1 MLLRLRLL
9 KGKSVLDSRVTRYI
23 WLSTIPALAVIAIA
37 VMVDHNPL
45 IPAAWLVY
53 PLVAMLVWIGEE
65 YWVRARQSYHT
76 MSAAIHLP
84 LILLCT
90 PFEALTLAAA
100 GCVCSQLRR
109 RRPFYRV
116 LYNSIVRVIGVGV
129 AALILAFWRA
139 HDSRFYGQRS
149 FLSAELLRG
158 LIRSEATQR
167 LIALGTGPYLLLST
181 ELLAGCILAILLN
194 FTIDSALIAAVVAVQ
209 TRTSPL
215 ATWQINVRSTGLPE
229 ITKGVL
235 GIIATC
241 VFLINPLFVIFVAL
255 PVAVAH
261 FTSQAILRLERETVE
276 AITSMADAIDYR
288 DPYTAQHSVRV
299 AEMSTC
305 LARRLGLT
313 TDQVAEITLA
323 ARVHDLGKMGIP
335 SDILLKNGPLTAEE
349 MAVMQEHPRIGWEV
363 LQKYHNFRSAL
374 PVVRHHHERYD
385 GKGYPDGLAGAAIPL
400 GAHIVAHADTFDAM
414 TSDRPYRKGM
424 TPAVALQR
432 ILEASGT
439 QFDPTITGVF
449 VAMMRESLPV
459 GDQAAPPT
467 GGSLA
472 QAARPRAAAAGEN
485 VRYLYRE

>member
-1 MLLRLRLL
+1 M
-9 KGKSVLDSRVTRYI
+9 DSRVTRYI
-23 WLSTIPALAVIAIA
+23 WFSAIPALAITAVA
-37 VMVDHNPL
+37 VMVDHEPL
-45 IPAAWLVY
+45 VPLPWLVY
-53 PLVAMLVWIGEE
+53 PLLLILAWTGEE
-65 YWVRARQSYHT
+65 YRVKANQTYHSLT
-76 MSAAIHLP
+76 AAVHLP

-90 PFEALTLAAA
+90 PLEALMLAAA
-100 GCVCSQLRR
+100 GCICSQLRR

-116 LYNSIVRVIGVGV
+116 LYNGIVRVISVGFT
-129 AALILAFWRA
+129 ALVLAFWRL
-139 HDSRFYGQRS
+139 HDPRFYGLRS
-149 FLSAELLRG
+149 YLNADVLRG
-158 LIRSEATQR
+158 LIRSPATR
-167 LIALGTGPYLLLST
+167 HLIALRAEPTFVLSV
-181 ELLAGCILAILLN
+181 ELLAGCALALLLD
-194 FTIDSALIAAVVAVQ
+194 FATDSALISTVVAVQ
-209 TRTSPL
+209 TRVSL
-215 ATWQINVRSTGLPE
+215 LGAWQTNIRSTILPE
-229 ITKGVL
+229 VTKGVL

-241 VFLINPLFVIFVAL
+241 VFLINPCFVAFVAL

-299 AEMSTC
+299 AEMSTR
-305 LARRLGLT
+305 LARRLGLS

-335 SDILLKNGPLTAEE
+335 NDILLKNGPLTSEE

-363 LQKYHNFRSAL
+363 LQKYRNFRSAL

-449 VAMMRESLPV
+449 VAMMRETLPQTNQ
-459 GDQAAPPT
+459 DAAPT

-472 QAARPRAAAAGEN
+472 QAQVAHPRGAAAGEN